1 MGKKEII
8 ARIDKLHDRLV
19 RLQGEDNALVKTIAN
34 LNSQR
39 ASIKRRNKTI
49 HEEIA
54 KLQVEVLK
62 MGL

>member
-1 MGKKEII
+1 MDKKEII
-8 ARIDKLHDRLV
+8 ARIDKLHDQLI

-39 ASIKRRNKTI
+39 ASIKRRNKDI
-49 HEEIA
+49 HEAITRL
-54 KLQVEVLK
+54 KVEVLK